1 MAMAPVRLR
10 APALNRVATARLV
23 RPTPVVAVKVSTAAA
38 QAATNRAA
46 IGPSAVRARQQ
57 RKATTMTRNRPSI
70 LKMTSSPALTRIW
83 ARKAASTPLATSRAA
98 ALAVNP
104 TRP

>member
-1 MAMAPVRLR
+1 MAPVHLR

-23 RPTPVVAVKVSTAAA
+23 QPTPAVAVKVSTAAA
-38 QAATNRAA
+38 QAATNHAA

-57 RKATTMTRNRPSI
+57 PKACRMTMTRNRPSI
-70 LKMTSSPALTRIW
+70 LKMISSPARTRIW

-98 ALAVNP
+98 AQAVNL